1 MKLTNKTILLTGGGS
16 GIGLETAK
24 LLSAKGNKVI
34 IIGRNGDKL
43 QRAAAGLSNVIPY
56 VADISNAND
65 VQQLVNKVKQEFP
78 DLSIVINNA
87 ATAYA
92 YQLTAQ
98 GDAFEKASEEMLINY
113 LSVVR
118 LNEKLLPLLR
128 QQPEAAIVNVSS
140 IVVYSPAISIPTYS
154 DTKAALHSYTLALR
168 HALSVDTKVKVFE
181 LMPPLVA
188 THLSKDIG
196 GLENGIPAL
205 DVAQALVDGLAL
217 DVYEIHVGQ
226 TKEFREL
233 FFSNPAI
240 AFNTLNQL
248 S

>member
-1 MKLTNKTILLTGGGS
+1 MKLINKTVLLTGGGS
-16 GIGLETAK
+16 GIGLDTAK

-34 IIGRNGDKL
+34 IVGRNGDKL
-43 QRAAAGLSNVIPY
+43 QRAAAGLPNVIPFA
-56 VADISNAND
+56 ADISNAND
-65 VQQLVNKVKQEFP
+65 VKKLVKKVQDEFP
-78 DLSIVINNA
+78 ELSVVINNA

-92 YQLTAQ
+92 YQHTPQA
-98 GDAFEKASEEMLINY
+98 DAFDKASEEMLINY
-113 LSVVR
+113 LSIVR
-118 LNEKLLPLLR
+118 LNEKLLPVLR

-140 IVVYSPAISIPTYS
+140 IVVFSPSIHIPTYS
-154 DTKAALHSYTLALR
+154 DTKAALHSYTVALR

-188 THLSKDIG
+188 THLSKEIG
-196 GLENGIPAL
+196 GLENGMPSL
-205 DVAQALVDGLAL
+205 DVAQALVDGIGQ

-233 FFSNPAI
+233 FFSNPTA